1 MPRKARYGRIRI
13 LGPGG
18 VFLALDEQEQA
29 AVRAIENKEDRS
41 RKAKTVSVIP
51 KRFGKTRAFRQ
62 YDYTK
67 KS

>member
-1 MPRKARYGRIRI
+1 MRTARTGRIRI

-18 VFLALDEQEQA
+18 VFLDLDEQEQA
-29 AVRAIENKEDRS
+29 AVRAIENKEARS
-41 RKAKTVSVIP
+41 LKAKAKSVVP

-67 KS
+67 KG